1 MQLRIVYSSFTH
13 WEIIDSGTGYNT
25 ADVDDLALP
34 THAEV
39 QPLHTPATVIT
50 EVSGTDAQLAAIL
63 SVLGDPWTS
72 ILNPYPEFVGTY
84 PGLINTGLMP
94 DGNQFIEIDVTELID
109 RTFDEWQWYVDND
122 PTSVNLP
129 VGFSAGWMAR
139 RGDVHDFK
147 VNPANTSLRI
157 KTGKHNL
164 YSNAADALIS
174 FDGEGRMV
182 YSYGLPSIVEA
193 WIYDYSTNAL
203 LATDANMSVTVM
215 ENPLPGIRP
224 TEFEI
229 YEFILGGGTAQKF
242 WTNFKACVEDV

>member
-1 MQLRIVYSSFTH
+1 MQLRFVYSSFTH
-13 WEIIDSGTGYNT
+13 VELTNSIGEGNSFDIEDEQFPSYS
-25 ADVDDLALP
+25 
-34 THAEV
+34 EV
-39 QPLHTPATVIT
+39 QPLHTPAAVIT
-50 EVSGTDAQLAAIL
+50 AVSETDAQLAAIL

-72 ILNPYPEFVGTY
+72 IVNPYPEFTGTY

-109 RTFDEWQWYVDND
+109 QTFDEWQWYVDND
-122 PTSVNLP
+122 PTSTDLP
-129 VGFSAGWMAR
+129 AGFSAGWMAR

-164 YSNAADALIS
+164 YTLQIDAEIS
-174 FDGEGRMV
+174 IDGEGRLV
-182 YSYGLPSIVEA
+182 YSYGFPSIVEA

-229 YEFILGGGTAQKF
+229 YEFILGGGAPGQF